1 MHGSWEDFL
10 GHQAPLY
17 PRRDESPDQRKLN
30 VEWAVNYWLNQGCP
44 KEKLVVGLA
53 LYGRS
58 FTYSGSPT
66 LGSPATGAGSQGRVC
81 FIRKFPHF
89 FF

>member
-1 MHGSWEDFL
+1 MHGSWENFL

-30 VEWAVNYWLNQGCP
+30 VEWAVNYWLDQGCP
-44 KEKLVVGLA
+44 KEKLLVGLA

-58 FTYSGSPT
+58 FTYSGST
-66 LGSPATGAGSQGRVC
+66 KLGSPATGPGSQGRVIDYL
-81 FIRKFPHF
+81 F
-89 FF
+89 